1 MSEFRSLFA
10 AAADAAKKAPIGTSA
25 DGFDEE
31 RPPLTDDDAPGR
43 ADEATP
49 PVEDLL
55 ARAERLAKRVM
66 GEEAADRRRR
76 RIDVTELL
84 AGLNPNQRD
93 AVVHPGGP
101 LLVVAGAGSGKTKVL
116 TSRIA
121 WLIAEAGISPFEILA
136 ITFTNKAADEMCH
149 RVGAL
154 VGPVAEKMWVST
166 FHSACVRILRRDA
179 HRLGYGQSFTIYDQS
194 DAVRLVQYVLRD
206 LNVDPKKFA
215 PRAVHATISAAKNDL
230 VDEATFRAR
239 AANIY
244 ERKIGEIYTEYQRRL
259 LAASAM
265 DFDDLLVQTVRLLQ
279 TEPEVLDHYRQRF
292 KHLLVDEYQDT
303 NRAQNEFVLL
313 LGAAH
318 RNVTVV
324 GDSDQC
330 LLPETLVST
339 AGPDVEIACIQPG
352 DTVRACVGVSNTAN
366 ATVAVA
372 KAFQYCGPLVT
383 ITAGSRKLSGTPHH
397 VLPVDT
403 GLPVETH
410 LVYLMYRA
418 DRGWRIGRTSAV
430 RSDRGGARTNGL
442 KVRVGQEHADAAW
455 ILKTCASMTEAAFWE
470 AWYAAEFGLPTMGFH
485 AVGRAGLAFDDAS
498 IARLFASLDTATKA
512 KELLGSLLLSE
523 SHPHYRPQNGL
534 RRQTLNLT
542 MFSDVRA
549 SRTYHRIQWSSNRT
563 DVAQRLRDA
572 GFRVR
577 NGKGVGNARFETS
590 RVDYHE
596 ALTLARSA
604 ADAAGL
610 DLRQRVA
617 IDGRVYELLP
627 LGSVHPGMSVLTEDG
642 SATLVSTRVEVVEH
656 AHYEG
661 PVHDL
666 EVDQAHTYV
675 ANGFLVH
682 NSIYRFRGADIRNI
696 LEFEEAFGDATVVI
710 LDQNYRSSQNILDAA
725 NSVISNNVGRKP
737 KELWTAAGPGLPITR
752 YHAEDERD
760 EAGWIVREMA
770 RLHSTDGFK
779 WSDMAVF
786 YRTNASSRVVEEQ
799 LVRVGVPYKVVGGTK
814 FYDRKEVKD
823 VLAFLRIVV
832 NPDDEVSLKRVINVP
847 KRGVGDTSI
856 GRIDAWAR
864 ANGRKFSE
872 ALAHGEDAGVTGKAL
887 SGVRAFS
894 SLLEDLRLLEPKP
907 ADVLQAI
914 LDRTGYV
921 AELEA
926 ENSIES
932 AGRLENLG
940 ELLGQSKDFDT
951 LEEFLESVSLVADS
965 DDLAGPEGSGDD
977 TQVILMTL
985 HTAKGLEFPVVFLV
999 GLEDGVFP
1007 HIRSLGEPDE
1017 LEEERRLAYVGITR
1031 ARQRL
1036 YLTHAWCRSLFGST
1050 QYNPISRFL
1059 TEIPA
1064 GLIVNVGESK
1074 RSGPSWSGPSG
1085 GFGGTATGRKWN
1097 DEWKARRDRDGSL
1110 DSDDTSGRVFG
1121 GGGRGSSA
1129 HREDVVDAALRASK
1143 RDTPAATTGAETL
1156 GLSAGDMIVHKR
1168 YGEGRIVELLGSGD
1182 KTEAVVAFPSFG
1194 EKRFLL
1200 AFTPL
1205 KKA

>member
-10 AAADAAKKAPIGTSA
+10 TAADAAKKAPIGTSA
-25 DGFDEE
+25 DGFDED
-31 RPPLTDDDAPGR
+31 RPPLTDADAPGP
-43 ADEATP
+43 AGESAP
-49 PVEDLL
+49 PQVEDLL

-66 GEEAADRRRR
+66 GEEADDRRRR
-76 RIDVTELL
+76 RIDVPELL
-84 AGLNPNQRD
+84 SALNPNQRD
-93 AVVHPGGP
+93 AVVHKGGP

-136 ITFTNKAADEMCH
+136 ITFTNKAADEMRH

-230 VDEATFRAR
+230 VDSETFRAR

-279 TEPEVLDHYRQRF
+279 TEPEVLDHYRKRF

-303 NRAQNEFVLL
+303 NRAQNELVLL

-324 GDSDQC
+324 GDSDQ
-330 LLPETLVST
+330 
-339 AGPDVEIACIQPG
+339 
-352 DTVRACVGVSNTAN
+352 
-366 ATVAVA
+366 
-372 KAFQYCGPLVT
+372 
-383 ITAGSRKLSGTPHH
+383 
-397 VLPVDT
+397 
-403 GLPVETH
+403 
-410 LVYLMYRA
+410 
-418 DRGWRIGRTSAV
+418 
-430 RSDRGGARTNGL
+430 
-442 KVRVGQEHADAAW
+442 
-455 ILKTCASMTEAAFWE
+455 
-470 AWYAAEFGLPTMGFH
+470 
-485 AVGRAGLAFDDAS
+485 
-498 IARLFASLDTATKA
+498 
-512 KELLGSLLLSE
+512 
-523 SHPHYRPQNGL
+523 
-534 RRQTLNLT
+534 
-542 MFSDVRA
+542 
-549 SRTYHRIQWSSNRT
+549 
-563 DVAQRLRDA
+563 
-572 GFRVR
+572 
-577 NGKGVGNARFETS
+577 
-590 RVDYHE
+590 
-596 ALTLARSA
+596 
-604 ADAAGL
+604 
-610 DLRQRVA
+610 
-617 IDGRVYELLP
+617 
-627 LGSVHPGMSVLTEDG
+627 
-642 SATLVSTRVEVVEH
+642 
-656 AHYEG
+656 
-661 PVHDL
+661 
-666 EVDQAHTYV
+666 
-675 ANGFLVH
+675 
-682 NSIYRFRGADIRNI
+682 SIYRFRGADIRNI

-823 VLAFLRIVV
+823 VLAYLRIVV
-832 NPDDEVSLKRVINVP
+832 NPNDEVSLKRVINVP

-864 ANGRKFSE
+864 ANGRKFGE
-872 ALAHGEDAGVTGKAL
+872 ALAHGEDAGVTGRAL
-887 SGVRAFS
+887 TGVRAFTA
-894 SLLEDLRLLEPKP
+894 LLEDLRLVEPKP

-921 AELEA
+921 TELEA

-1059 TEIPA
+1059 IEIPE
-1064 GLIVNVGESK
+1064 GLIVNVGESN
-1074 RSGPSWSGPSG
+1074 RSGPSWSGSSG
-1085 GFGGTATGRKWN
+1085 GFGGAATGRKWN

-1110 DSDDTSGRVFG
+1110 DSDDTSGRMFG
-1121 GGGRGSSA
+1121 GGGRGGAA

-1156 GLSAGDMIVHKR
+1156 GLAAGDMIVHKR

>member
-10 AAADAAKKAPIGTSA
+10 TASQAAAGAPFDGT
-25 DGFDEE
+25 FEE
-31 RPPLTDDDAPGR
+31 RPPLTDADAPGR
-43 ADEATP
+43 APDPSP
-49 PVEDLL
+49 PVEDIV
-55 ARAERLAKRVM
+55 ARAERLAKRAM
-66 GEEAADRRRR
+66 GEEADDRRRR
-76 RIDVTELL
+76 RIDVPELL

-136 ITFTNKAADEMCH
+136 ITFTNKAADEMRQ
-149 RVGAL
+149 RVAVL

-166 FHSACVRILRRDA
+166 FHSACMRILRRDA
-179 HRLGYGQSFTIYDQS
+179 HRLGYGPSFTIYDQS

-230 VDEATFRAR
+230 VDVETFRAR
-239 AANIY
+239 AANIF
-244 ERKIGEIYTEYQRRL
+244 ERKIGEIFTEYQRRL

-279 TEPEVLDHYRQRF
+279 TEPEVLDHYRKRF

-303 NRAQNEFVLL
+303 NRAQNELVLL
-313 LGAAH
+313 LGATH

-324 GDSDQC
+324 GDSDQ
-330 LLPETLVST
+330 
-339 AGPDVEIACIQPG
+339 
-352 DTVRACVGVSNTAN
+352 
-366 ATVAVA
+366 
-372 KAFQYCGPLVT
+372 
-383 ITAGSRKLSGTPHH
+383 
-397 VLPVDT
+397 
-403 GLPVETH
+403 
-410 LVYLMYRA
+410 
-418 DRGWRIGRTSAV
+418 
-430 RSDRGGARTNGL
+430 
-442 KVRVGQEHADAAW
+442 
-455 ILKTCASMTEAAFWE
+455 
-470 AWYAAEFGLPTMGFH
+470 
-485 AVGRAGLAFDDAS
+485 
-498 IARLFASLDTATKA
+498 
-512 KELLGSLLLSE
+512 
-523 SHPHYRPQNGL
+523 
-534 RRQTLNLT
+534 
-542 MFSDVRA
+542 
-549 SRTYHRIQWSSNRT
+549 
-563 DVAQRLRDA
+563 
-572 GFRVR
+572 
-577 NGKGVGNARFETS
+577 
-590 RVDYHE
+590 
-596 ALTLARSA
+596 
-604 ADAAGL
+604 
-610 DLRQRVA
+610 
-617 IDGRVYELLP
+617 
-627 LGSVHPGMSVLTEDG
+627 
-642 SATLVSTRVEVVEH
+642 
-656 AHYEG
+656 
-661 PVHDL
+661 
-666 EVDQAHTYV
+666 
-675 ANGFLVH
+675 
-682 NSIYRFRGADIRNI
+682 SIYRFRGADIRNI
-696 LEFEEAFGDATVVI
+696 LEFEQAFGDATVVI

-799 LVRVGVPYKVVGGTK
+799 LVRVGVPYKVIGGTK

-823 VLAFLRIVV
+823 VLAYLRAVV
-832 NPDDEVSLKRVINVP
+832 NPSDEVSLKRVVNVP
-847 KRGVGDTSI
+847 KRGVGETSI
-856 GRIDAWAR
+856 GRLDAWAR
-864 ANGRKFSE
+864 ANGRGFGE
-872 ALAHGEDAGVTGKAL
+872 AMVHVEEVGLTGKAL
-887 SGVRAFS
+887 TGVRAFAA
-894 SLLEDLRLLEPKP
+894 LLDEFRAMDTKP
-907 ADVLQAI
+907 SDVLQAV

-921 AELEA
+921 MELEA

-951 LEEFLESVSLVADS
+951 LEEFLESVSLVADT
-965 DDLAGPEGSGDD
+965 DENVPEVLGGDD
-977 TQVILMTL
+977 SQVILMTL
-985 HTAKGLEFPVVFLV
+985 HTAKGLEYPVVFLV

-1007 HIRSLGEPDE
+1007 HIRSLSDPDE

-1059 TEIPA
+1059 SEIPEA
-1064 GLIVNVGESK
+1064 LVVNVGEAK
-1074 RSGPSWSGPSG
+1074 RQGGPSWSGPPGS
-1085 GFGGTATGRKWN
+1085 FGSATGRKWN
-1097 DEWKARRDRDGSL
+1097 DEWKARRDRDGGVDD
-1110 DSDDTSGRVFG
+1110 DSGGRVFG
-1121 GGGRGSSA
+1121 GGA
-1129 HREDVVDAALRASK
+1129 HRDAVVEAALRAGS
-1143 RDTPAATTGAETL
+1143 RADTPAATTGAESL
-1156 GLSAGDMIVHKR
+1156 GLAAGDTIVHKR
-1168 YGEGRIVELLGSGD
+1168 YGEGRIAELLGSGD

>member
-10 AAADAAKKAPIGTSA
+10 TAADAAKKAPIGTSA
-25 DGFDEE
+25 DGFDED
-31 RPPLTDDDAPGR
+31 RPPLTDDDAPGLIED
-43 ADEATP
+43 APP

-76 RIDVTELL
+76 RIDVTGLL

-93 AVVHPGGP
+93 AVIHPGGP

-136 ITFTNKAADEMCH
+136 ITFTNKAADEMRH
-149 RVGAL
+149 RVGVL
-154 VGPVAEKMWVST
+154 VGPVADKMWVST

-230 VDEATFRAR
+230 VDAETFRAR

-279 TEPEVLDHYRQRF
+279 TEPEVLDHYRKRF

-303 NRAQNEFVLL
+303 NRAQNELVLL
-313 LGAAH
+313 LGATH

-330 LLPETLVST
+330 LLPGTLVRT
-339 AGPDVEIACIQPG
+339 DGPDVAIES
-352 DTVRACVGVSNTAN
+352 VRVADKVG
-366 ATVAVA
+366 ATRGSRELEPASVVVARRSS
-372 KAFQYCGPLVT
+372 YSGPLVT
-383 ITAGSRKLSGTPHH
+383 LRSGSQALTGTPHH
-397 VLPVDT
+397 AIPV
-403 GLPVETH
+403 VC
-410 LVYLMYRA
+410 
-418 DRGWRIGRTSAV
+418 
-430 RSDRGGARTNGL
+430 N
-442 KVRVGQEHADAAW
+442 
-455 ILKTCASMTEAAFWE
+455 EAAADEVIRVTMFATARAQHRLQFTTTDRVLAETLRSHGFAIEPTGDRWSFVEVHESYRE
-470 AWYAAEFGLPTMGFH
+470 ALDALRLLSRVRELPSERFMQIG
-485 AVGRAGLAFDDAS
+485 
-498 IARLFASLDTATKA
+498 ASL
-512 KELLGSLLLSE
+512 
-523 SHPHYRPQNGL
+523 L
-534 RRQTLNLT
+534 R
-542 MFSDVRA
+542 
-549 SRTYHRIQWSSNRT
+549 
-563 DVAQRLRDA
+563 
-572 GFRVR
+572 
-577 NGKGVGNARFETS
+577 
-590 RVDYHE
+590 
-596 ALTLARSA
+596 
-604 ADAAGL
+604 
-610 DLRQRVA
+610 
-617 IDGRVYELLP
+617 LLP
-627 LGSVHPGMSVLTEDG
+627 LGSVHPGMSVLTDDG
-642 SATLVSTRVEVVEH
+642 SGTLGATRVDAVELG
-656 AHYEG
+656 HYEG

-666 EVDQAHTYV
+666 EVDQAHTYI

-725 NSVISNNVGRKP
+725 NSVIANNVGRKP

-823 VLAFLRIVV
+823 VLAYLRVVV

-864 ANGRKFSE
+864 ANGRKFGE

-887 SGVRAFS
+887 TGVRAFTA
-894 SLLEDLRLLEPKP
+894 LLEDLRLIEPKP

-965 DDLAGPEGSGDD
+965 DDLVGPEGSGDD

-1059 TEIPA
+1059 TEIPE

-1085 GFGGTATGRKWN
+1085 GFGGAATGRKWN
-1097 DEWKARRDRDGSL
+1097 EEWKARRDRDGSL

-1121 GGGRGSSA
+1121 GGGRGSAA

-1156 GLSAGDMIVHKR
+1156 GLTVGDMIVHKR

>member
-10 AAADAAKKAPIGTSA
+10 TAAQAAGGAPTQS
-25 DGFDEE
+25 FDDD
-31 RPPLTDDDAPGR
+31 RPPLTDADAQGR
-43 ADEATP
+43 QEEE

-66 GEEAADRRRR
+66 GEEADDRRRR
-76 RIDVTELL
+76 RIDVPELL

-136 ITFTNKAADEMCH
+136 ITFTNKAADEMRQ
-149 RVGAL
+149 RVAVL

-166 FHSACVRILRRDA
+166 FHSACMRILRRDS
-179 HRLGYGQSFTIYDQS
+179 HRLGYGPSFTIYDQS
-194 DAVRLVQYVLRD
+194 DSVRLVQYVLRD

-230 VDEATFRAR
+230 VDVETFRAR
-239 AANIY
+239 AANIF

-279 TEPEVLDHYRQRF
+279 TEPEVLDHYRKRF

-303 NRAQNEFVLL
+303 NRAQNELVLL
-313 LGAAH
+313 LGATH

-324 GDSDQC
+324 GDSDQ
-330 LLPETLVST
+330 
-339 AGPDVEIACIQPG
+339 
-352 DTVRACVGVSNTAN
+352 
-366 ATVAVA
+366 
-372 KAFQYCGPLVT
+372 
-383 ITAGSRKLSGTPHH
+383 
-397 VLPVDT
+397 
-403 GLPVETH
+403 
-410 LVYLMYRA
+410 
-418 DRGWRIGRTSAV
+418 
-430 RSDRGGARTNGL
+430 
-442 KVRVGQEHADAAW
+442 
-455 ILKTCASMTEAAFWE
+455 
-470 AWYAAEFGLPTMGFH
+470 
-485 AVGRAGLAFDDAS
+485 
-498 IARLFASLDTATKA
+498 
-512 KELLGSLLLSE
+512 
-523 SHPHYRPQNGL
+523 
-534 RRQTLNLT
+534 
-542 MFSDVRA
+542 
-549 SRTYHRIQWSSNRT
+549 
-563 DVAQRLRDA
+563 
-572 GFRVR
+572 
-577 NGKGVGNARFETS
+577 
-590 RVDYHE
+590 
-596 ALTLARSA
+596 
-604 ADAAGL
+604 
-610 DLRQRVA
+610 
-617 IDGRVYELLP
+617 
-627 LGSVHPGMSVLTEDG
+627 
-642 SATLVSTRVEVVEH
+642 
-656 AHYEG
+656 
-661 PVHDL
+661 
-666 EVDQAHTYV
+666 
-675 ANGFLVH
+675 
-682 NSIYRFRGADIRNI
+682 SIYRFRGADIRNI
-696 LEFEEAFGDATVVI
+696 LEFEQAFGDATVVI

-725 NSVISNNVGRKP
+725 NSVISNNIGRKP

-823 VLAFLRIVV
+823 VLAYLRSVV
-832 NPDDEVSLKRVINVP
+832 NPSDEVSLKRVVNVP
-847 KRGVGDTSI
+847 KRGVGETSI
-856 GRIDAWAR
+856 GRLDAWAR
-864 ANGRKFSE
+864 ANGRGFGE
-872 ALAHGEDAGVTGKAL
+872 AMVHVEEVGLTGKAL
-887 SGVRAFS
+887 SGVRAFAA
-894 SLLEDLRLLEPKP
+894 LLDEFRALTTKP
-907 ADVLQAI
+907 SDVLQAV

-921 AELEA
+921 TELEA

-951 LEEFLESVSLVADS
+951 LEEFLESVSLVADTE
-965 DDLAGPEGSGDD
+965 DNIPEGMSGDD
-977 TQVILMTL
+977 SQVILMTL
-985 HTAKGLEFPVVFLV
+985 HTAKGLEYPVVFLV

-1007 HIRSLGEPDE
+1007 HIRSLSDPDE

-1059 TEIPA
+1059 TEIPE
-1064 GLIVNVGESK
+1064 GLVVNVGESK
-1074 RSGPSWSGPSG
+1074 RQGGPSWSGPSG
-1085 GFGGTATGRKWN
+1085 SFGAATGRKWN
-1097 DEWKARRDRDGSL
+1097 DEWKARRDRDGGVDD
-1110 DSDDTSGRVFG
+1110 DSGGRVFG
-1121 GGGRGSSA
+1121 GGA
-1129 HREDVVDAALRASK
+1129 HREAVVEAALRAGT
-1143 RDTPAATTGAETL
+1143 RADTPAATTGAEAL
-1156 GLSAGDMIVHKR
+1156 GLAAGDTIVHKR
-1168 YGEGRIVELLGSGD
+1168 YGEGRITELLGSGD